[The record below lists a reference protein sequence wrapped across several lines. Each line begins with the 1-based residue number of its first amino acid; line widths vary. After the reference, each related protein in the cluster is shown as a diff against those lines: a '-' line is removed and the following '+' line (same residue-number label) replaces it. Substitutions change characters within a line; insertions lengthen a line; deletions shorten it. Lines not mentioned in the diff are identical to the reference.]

1 MSYNPL
7 PQPADVV
14 VNTGVSTSPVSFSNP
29 FPVSLGSSNITITGD
44 VNVGTTVSVTS
55 TPQDPVHTHITEVG
69 SSGILEDENIPY
81 LPVGISSLLNT
92 VSISNTSFYILNPV
106 TSVTVGG
113 TVSIANTVSIS
124 NTSFYITNP
133 VTSVTVGGTVSIAN
147 TVSISNTS
155 FYITNPVTTVAVSG
169 IGSTVTV
176 QGTVGIGTTGQV
188 SLNLNSAP
196 VSSSNPLPVTGNIGL
211 SSSGNIVRVGLGTT
225 TIELV
230 DNNKPFPVYLA
241 NITATSKR
249 RLEIST
255 YETNFFNTFQFNK
268 ETDVWDERVSIGGN
282 SIHIPTLS
290 GIGMSV
296 TSSAG
301 SEVIRQTRNVMK
313 YIPGRDCDLAFAIRL
328 TNPVIGVR
336 RRFGLFDEND
346 GIYFEDGG
354 DGDYY
359 CCVRNSNGASAG
371 IGTTTLTRIPRSQ
384 WNGDKL
390 DGNGVSRITADPDA
404 QQIVNFHYEWYGAGR
419 IEYQFVI
426 DGTIH
431 TIHTI
436 DNANKLKGPWCATP
450 FLPIRCEIT
459 NVTGA
464 AGTHYLYQG
473 SNSLTTNG
481 LQTKSGIAGNIS
493 SPITGTDLGS
503 SYTFTPVLSIRLK
516 TIALKGIV
524 LPTFFQV
531 ATVDNTNLFYR
542 LIRNAPLTNP
552 VWVDNPDP
560 NGFTQYDVS
569 ASGIGTTGVIIDSG
583 FFITGGG
590 AAAIALDKETIYQIG
605 RSGIG
610 TISDTFTIA
619 CASAISNK
627 NAVAALTWIE
637 QR

>member
-14 VNTGVSTSPVSFSNP
+14 VISA
-29 FPVSLGSSNITITGD
+29 GSS
-44 VNVGTTVSVTS
+44 V
-55 TPQDPVHTHITEVG
+55 TEV
-69 SSGILEDENIPY
+69 NRFP
-81 LPVGISSLLNT
+81 
-92 VSISNTSFYILNPV
+92 
-106 TSVTVGG
+106 
-113 TVSIANTVSIS
+113 
-124 NTSFYITNP
+124 
-133 VTSVTVGGTVSIAN
+133 
-147 TVSISNTS
+147 
-155 FYITNPVTTVAVSG
+155 
-169 IGSTVTV
+169 
-176 QGTVGIGTTGQV
+176 VGIGTTGQV
-188 SLNLNSAP
+188 TIDIAGSP
-196 VSSSNPLPVTGNIGL
+196 VSTSNPFPVTGNIGF

-225 TIELV
+225 TIQLV
-230 DNNKPFPVYLA
+230 DDYKPFPVYLA
-241 NITATSKR
+241 NVSTTSKR
-249 RLEIST
+249 RLDIST

-268 ETDVWDERVSIGGN
+268 ETDVWDERVSTGGT
-282 SIHIPTLS
+282 SVHIPALS
-290 GIGMSV
+290 GIAMSV

-346 GIYFEDGG
+346 GIYFEDAG
-354 DGDYY
+354 DNNYY
-359 CCVRNSNGASAG
+359 CCVRNSGGAIAG
-371 IGTTTLTRIPRSQ
+371 IGTTTLTRIPREQ

-390 DGNGVSRITADPDA
+390 DGYGVSGITADPDA

-419 IEYQFVI
+419 IEYQFI
-426 DGTIH
+426 INGTIH
-431 TIHTI
+431 TVHSIE
-436 DNANKLKGPWCATP
+436 NANILKSPWCATP
-450 FLPIRCEIT
+450 FLPVRCEIT

-481 LQTKSGIAGNIS
+481 LQTKAGIAGNIS

-503 SYTFTPVLSIRLK
+503 AYSFHPILSIRLK
-516 TIALKGIV
+516 PTALKGIV

-531 ATVDNTNLFYR
+531 ATVDNTNLFYK

-569 ASGIGTTGVIIDSG
+569 ASGIGTTGVDIDSG
-583 FFITGGG
+583 FFISGGG
-590 AAAIALDKETIYQIG
+590 AAAIALDKETIYQLG
-605 RSGIG
+605 RSGLG
-610 TISDTFTIA
+610 TVSDTFTIA
-619 CASAISNK
+619 CASAIANK
-627 NAVAALTWIE
+627 NAIAALTWIE